1 MITLSEREWTRVRKQ
16 LQEEYAWKPSV
27 FMIRETM
34 KRELGFTT
42 RYHQDWITDTNG
54 RHTHR
59 EMICLDFYNDAAE
72 SWFRLK
78 YLNRE

>member
-1 MITLSEREWTRVRKQ
+1 MITLEPREWARIRKQ
-16 LQEEYAWKPSV
+16 LKREYEWKPSV

-42 RYHQDWITDTNG
+42 RFHQEYTDQTG
-54 RHTHR
+54 YIET
-59 EMICLDFYNDAAE
+59 ICLDFYNDAAE

-78 YLNRE
+78 YMNRD